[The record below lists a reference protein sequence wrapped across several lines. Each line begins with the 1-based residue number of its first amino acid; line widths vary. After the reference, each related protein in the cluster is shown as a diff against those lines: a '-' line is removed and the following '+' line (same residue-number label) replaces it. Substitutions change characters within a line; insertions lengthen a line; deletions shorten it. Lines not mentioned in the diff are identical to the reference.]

1 MSEIIRGVHYD
12 IGARELYE
20 DRVTSLHID
29 TAGGLSI
36 DVAIVAD
43 GVGGENK
50 GERAAQIAIDS
61 SVEHL
66 QSSTETNP
74 AQLIANAAQAAN
86 AGVHKIFQELDGAST
101 TISLALIHANRLYIA
116 NVGDSRIY
124 LVRDNH
130 LSQITLDH
138 TFENL
143 VPIQGKM
150 SAEKAR
156 NYPSAQVIMRALGP
170 KSQVPIDIGFHFDTA
185 NFLTREA
192 YMYAQEI
199 GQAGLEL
206 QNGDSIL
213 VCSDGLIKT
222 VGDNDQ
228 PATTTE
234 EIIQVLSSQ
243 AGEKAARSLVSFALG
258 RDSDDNI
265 SVAVLQ
271 NLDETLLSE
280 MDQLT
285 GGISQGRLRKIMF
298 GAGVAVIGLIVF
310 ALIGSYILY
319 QQFAERDSIADE
331 LQQTATIS
339 FLTRQSLSQANQN
352 IISTRDMATQFYEL
366 GLEATQTVDAIIG
379 LTETAQPTSTPIPT
393 ATPRPPL
400 KPNQIGAYFIGR
412 ETEAQELF
420 EDVPIKEG
428 ARVEF
433 QVNHTDEDLPSGS
446 IYAFP
451 ESELEFKRV
460 GRRMEFEIFTGSRIF
475 IESGRYG
482 GESGAEI
489 ELDPANI
496 TFTLLGAC
504 MAIDYNREEREVT
517 ASCYDGTCR
526 YEINR
531 ESAKL
536 FEQGQSIQIDLNS
549 FDLESFAIPQR
560 EAADYESLMV
570 QSSDGISDAERCL
583 LTYLPPTPQPTA
595 TATIFVPTRTLRPTA
610 TPTRTPTATSTRRS
624 SSGSSG
630 STASSNP
637 TATRT
642 RRPTATLPFG
652 SGGNTS
658 TPGPPTLPFITST
671 PIIITLA
678 PSPTRTRIPTS
689 TSIPTATNTVAP
701 TVTNTPIVPTATNT
715 PLPPT
720 PTQTVSSTAVPQR
733 TTGINFGLTLSILFS
748 SMFLGI
754 VWLPRK
760 RQEE

>member
-1 MSEIIRGVHYD
+1 MLEIVRGVHYD

-29 TAGGLSI
+29 TAGGVSI

-50 GERAAQIAIDS
+50 GERAAQVAIDS
-61 SVEHL
+61 CVEHL

-74 AQLIANAAQAAN
+74 AQLAADAAQAAN
-86 AGVHKIFQELDGAST
+86 TGVHKIFQELDGAST
-101 TISLALIHANRLYIA
+101 TIALALIHANRLFIA

-213 VCSDGLIKT
+213 VCSDGLIKM
-222 VGDNDQ
+222 VGDGDQ

-271 NLDETLLSE
+271 NLDETLLNE

-298 GAGVAVIGLIVF
+298 GAGVAVIGLIIF
-310 ALIGSYILY
+310 ALIGSFILY

-339 FLTRQSLSQANQN
+339 FLTRESLSQANQN

-366 GLEATQTVDAIIG
+366 GLEATQTVNAIIG

-393 ATPRPPL
+393 STPRPPL
-400 KPNQIGAYFIGR
+400 KPNQIGAYFVGR
-412 ETEAQELF
+412 DTDALELF

-504 MAIDYNREEREVT
+504 MAIDYDREARQVT

-526 YEINR
+526 YEVNR
-531 ESAKL
+531 EAAKL

-549 FDLESFAIPQR
+549 FDLESFAISQS

-570 QSSDGISDAERCL
+570 QSSDGTNDAERCL
-583 LTYLPPTPQPTA
+583 LTYLPPTPEPTA

-610 TPTRTPTATSTRRS
+610 TATRTPTATSTRRS
-624 SSGSSG
+624 SSGNSG

-642 RRPTATLPFG
+642 RRPTATPPFG

-658 TPGPPTLPFITST
+658 TPGPPTLPFLTST

-678 PSPTRTRIPTS
+678 PSPTRTSAPTS
-689 TSIPTATNTVAP
+689 TPQPTATNTVVP
-701 TVTNTPIVPTATNT
+701 SDTTTPILPTAAS
-715 PLPPT
+715 PS
-720 PTQTVSSTAVPQR
+720 PTQTISSTAAPQR
-733 TTGINFGLTLSILFS
+733 TTGVNFGLTLSILFS